1 MKHRLLLARS
11 LINNPELLILDE
23 PTTGLDPRSRHSVW
37 DKLNQLKAKGTTLVL
52 TTHYMEEAEKLCD
65 RVAIMDLGKIVAI
78 DTPTNLIAMHGGNL
92 EDVYLKLTGRKLI
105 GDRLEIKRALRVWQR
120 HLTVYTKLYKSS
132 FALNFA
138 EPILY
143 LTAMGLGLG
152 AFVTQINGMPY
163 INFIAPGII
172 ASSSMFAVIYECT
185 YGTYVRIVFQK
196 TFDAIL
202 ATPVGIDDLIAGE
215 MIWGATKSI
224 LYGTTI
230 IIVISIFGLV
240 ASPLIVLVIPLLFI
254 SGLIFAE
261 ISLIVVAKVPGIDSF
276 NYFYTLVMTPM
287 FLFSGIFFPLDSM
300 PPIVTQIAFFTP
312 LYHLVNICRSFALGQ
327 ITAPVIDII
336 WIIVVVV
343 ILAPYPFRLMRKH
356 ILK

>member
-1 MKHRLLLARS
+1 MK
-11 LINNPELLILDE
+11 
-23 PTTGLDPRSRHSVW
+23 V
-37 DKLNQLKAKGTTLVL
+37 
-52 TTHYMEEAEKLCD
+52 
-65 RVAIMDLGKIVAI
+65 
-78 DTPTNLIAMHGGNL
+78 
-92 EDVYLKLTGRKLI
+92 
-105 GDRLEIKRALRVWQR
+105 KRALRVWQR

-143 LTAMGLGLG
+143 LAAMGLGLG
-152 AFVTQINGMPY
+152 AFVKEIKGMPY

-196 TFDAIL
+196 TFEAIL
-202 ATPVGIDDLIAGE
+202 ATPVNIDDLIAVE
-215 MIWGATKSI
+215 MIWGATKSVM
-224 LYGTTI
+224 YGTTI
-230 IIVISIFGLV
+230 IIVISLFGLV

-254 SGLIFAE
+254 TGIIFAE

-300 PPIVTQIAFFTP
+300 PSIVTKIAFFTP
-312 LYHLVNICRSFALGQ
+312 LYHLVNICRSFSSGNVSH
-327 ITAPVIDII
+327 VIGDLI
-336 WIIVVVV
+336 WLLIVAS
-343 ILAPYPFRLMRKH
+343 ILAPYPFRLMRKRVIH
-356 ILK
+356 